1 MSSTTFLKIKLK
13 HLAEEVRIIK
23 REEAKFKGPRW
34 GQSWARVSL
43 MVHRLYTVRPEIRDA
58 HLAYGYLKGK
68 SLAQIESF
76 SRTDPNWDNVLRMV
90 KKYGSRAK
98 VEQFDQWRNPVA
110 KAA

>member
-1 MSSTTFLKIKLK
+1 MSTTFLKIKLK

-23 REEAKFKGPRW
+23 REESKYKGPRW

-58 HLAYGYLKGK
+58 HLAYGYLRGK
-68 SLAQIESF
+68 ERVQIES
-76 SRTDPNWDNVLRMV
+76 SATTEPNWENVLRIV
-90 KKYGSRAK
+90 KKYGTRKQA
-98 VEQFDQWRNPVA
+98 EQFEEWRNPVA